1 MVLGARQMIIVK
13 AATQTLDSL
22 GNKIAIAAVSL
33 QLLALLFEPTVA
45 WGDRNGRMRVELSV
59 VLLLWRRYSD
69 KRKQKSDMNRG
80 FSTNLE
86 DTATPGYFTYTL
98 HRFSTKKIFI
108 Y

>member
-45 WGDRNGRMRVELSV
+45 WGVRNGRMRVELSV

-69 KRKQKSDMNRG
+69 KRN
-80 FSTNLE
+80 
-86 DTATPGYFTYTL
+86 
-98 HRFSTKKIFI
+98 KKAI
-108 Y
+108 